1 MAANQSSPGVV
12 FQERDLTTITTLSTA
27 NVGLIAA
34 PFSKGPVEQIVT
46 VSNERELAEIFGK
59 PTDANFEY
67 WFTASQYLAY
77 GGTLKAIRISSDS
90 LKNAVAD
97 KTGSV
102 DTVLI
107 KNLDEYETTY
117 EGGVNTFLWAARTP
131 GSLGNS
137 VGIFVTDAGAD
148 QIAVLPAPSSGN
160 EHEFVADEAVTAASG
175 AAGKVYKYSL
185 VLSVESIVGD
195 FTPGVSTTI
204 GISGSNESVN
214 VIAWNPANRKLEI
227 ALPGGGVTGII
238 ADGQTITQGS
248 NTADIA
254 ISGIERRLYIAL
266 DKGSAEFAAS
276 DVVTDTNANSVT
288 VSAVRDEYS
297 EREYLPGLRW
307 VNVAPRPATSLYANN
322 VGGFRDELHV
332 LVIDIDGKVTG
343 TTGAVLERFIGLSK
357 ASDAKTTIGEANY
370 YVEVIKQRSAYIYW
384 GAHEENTF
392 SATAAPADGIWGS
405 SATSRQFNLLRSPS
419 GTTDY
424 PAARTTVGSVNNSTF
439 YYRLQA
445 GADYTLTGGSYTVT
459 NTDLVG
465 AYELADDPESQQV
478 DFILT
483 GPSGAD
489 DAAAIA
495 KITSLVNIVEE
506 RRDCIVFVSP
516 RRGNVVGVSNAT
528 TAVDNIITFFN
539 QLPSSSYMVFD
550 SGYKYIYDKYNDVY
564 RYVPCNGDVAGL
576 CLQTTEV
583 AEPWFSPAGFQ
594 RGVLRNAI
602 KLAMTPTKSQ
612 RDRLYAARVN
622 PIVSFPGQGVVLY
635 GDKTALGYASAFDRI
650 NVRRLFLT
658 IERVISG
665 AAKSQL
671 FEQNDESQRSLFL
684 NIVEPYMRDVQGR
697 RGVTDFLVKCDSD
710 NNPPE
715 AVDRGEF
722 YAEIYVKPT
731 RTINYITLTFVATRT
746 GVAFTEV
753 AS

>member
-34 PFSKGPVEQIVT
+34 PFSQGPVEEIVE
-46 VSNERELAEIFGK
+46 VSNERELANIFGK
-59 PTDANFEY
+59 PNDSNYEY
-67 WFTASQYLAY
+67 WFTASQFLSY
-77 GGTLKAIRISSDS
+77 GGTLKSVRVASTS

-97 KTGSV
+97 KTGAV

-107 KNLDEYETTY
+107 KNLDQYETTF
-117 EGGVNTFLWAARTP
+117 ESSGNNTFFWAARTP

-137 VGIFVTDAGAD
+137 IGIFVTDAGAD
-148 QIAVLPAPSSGN
+148 QVALIPAPSSGN
-160 EHEFVADEAVTAASG
+160 EHEFVADEALSAASG
-175 AAGKVYKYSL
+175 AAGKVYKYSITL
-185 VLSVESIVGD
+185 TVENIVGD
-195 FTPGVSTTI
+195 FTPGVSTTVT
-204 GISGSNESVN
+204 ISGSPEAVN
-214 VIAWNPANRKLEI
+214 VLAWDPANKKLEI
-227 ALPGGGVTGII
+227 GLPGGSVTGII
-238 ADGQTITQGS
+238 ADGQTVTQGA

-254 ISGIERRLYIAL
+254 TDGVARRLLIAHNK
-266 DKGSAEFAAS
+266 DSIAFAAT
-276 DVVTDTNANSVT
+276 DNIDDTNATTVAITSVT
-288 VSAVRDEYS
+288 DEYTD
-297 EREYLPGLRW
+297 REYLPGLKW
-307 VNVAPRPATSLYANN
+307 INVAGRPGTSLYTSNA
-322 VGGFRDELHV
+322 GGYRDELHV
-332 LVIDIDGKVTG
+332 LVVDVDGKITG
-343 TTGAVLERFIGLSK
+343 TTGAILERFVGLSK
-357 ASDAKTTIGEANY
+357 ASDAKTTIGETNY
-370 YVEVIKQRSAYIYW
+370 YVNVLKQRSDYIYW
-384 GAHEENTF
+384 GAHETEVFN
-392 SATAAPADGIWGS
+392 ATATPGDGNWGL
-405 SATSRQFNLLRSPS
+405 SAARQFNLLRSADGS
-419 GTTDY
+419 VDY
-424 PAARTTVGSVNNSTF
+424 PAGRTTVGSANNATA
-439 YYRLQA
+439 YYRLTD
-445 GADYTLTGGSYTVT
+445 GADYTTSGGTYTVT
-459 NTDLVG
+459 NTDLVT
-465 AYELADDPESQQV
+465 AYELGEDPESQQI

-483 GPSGAD
+483 GPSGSD

-506 RRDCIVFVSP
+506 RRDCMVFISP
-516 RRGNVVGVSNAT
+516 RRANVVGVSNST
-528 TAVDNIITFFN
+528 SAVSNVIDFFN
-539 QLPSSSYMVFD
+539 QLPSSSYAVFD

-635 GDKTALGYASAFDRI
+635 GDKTALGFASAFDRI

-684 NIVEPYMRDVQGR
+684 NIVEPYLRDVQGR

-710 NNPPE
+710 NNPAE

-722 YAEIYVKPT
+722 YAEIFVKPT

-746 GVAFTEV
+746 GVAFTEI
-753 AS
+753 AQ

>member
-528 TAVDNIITFFN
+528 TAVDNIIAFFN

>member
-34 PFSKGPVEQIVT
+34 PFTKGPVEQIVEI
-46 VSNERELAEIFGK
+46 SNERELAEIFGK
-59 PTDANFEY
+59 PNDANYEY
-67 WFTASQYLAY
+67 WYTASQYLSY
-77 GGTLKAIRISSDS
+77 GGTLKAVRVSSTS

-97 KTGSV
+97 KTGAV

-107 KNLDEYETTY
+107 KNLDQYETSI
-117 EGGVNTFLWAARTP
+117 EGNTNTFFWAARTP
-131 GSLGNS
+131 GTLGNS
-137 VGIFVTDAGAD
+137 IGVFMTDAGAD
-148 QIAVLPAPSSGN
+148 QIAILPAPGAGN
-160 EHEFVADEAVTAASG
+160 DWEFVADEAVSATSG
-175 AAGKVYKYSL
+175 AAGEVYKYSIL
-185 VLSVESIVGD
+185 LTLENVVGD
-195 FTPGVSTTI
+195 FTPGQTTTVTI
-204 GISGSNESVN
+204 TGSPESVN
-214 VIAWNPANRKLEI
+214 VLAWDPANKKLEI
-227 ALPGGGVTGII
+227 DLPGGGVTGII
-238 ADGQTITQGS
+238 GDGQVVTQGA

-254 ISGIERRLYIAL
+254 TSGVERKLYIVLNKDSIA
-266 DKGSAEFAAS
+266 FAS
-276 DVVTDTNANSVT
+276 TNVVADTNGT
-288 VSAVRDEYS
+288 SATISSVRDEYT
-297 EREYLPGLRW
+297 ERQYLPGLNW
-307 VNVAPRPATSLYANN
+307 VNVAGRPETSLYTSN
-322 VGGFRDELHV
+322 VGGYRDEVHIV
-332 LVIDIDGKVTG
+332 VVDVDGKITG

-357 ASDAKTTIGEANY
+357 ASDAKTSIGEANY
-370 YVEVIKQRSAYIYW
+370 YVTVLKQRSEYLYW
-384 GAHEENTF
+384 GGHEDDLF
-392 SATAAPADGIWGS
+392 FATAVASDGNWGQ
-405 SATSRQFNLLRSPS
+405 AANARQFNLIRFAS
-419 GTTDY
+419 
-424 PAARTTVGSVNNSTF
+424 GSVDFPAGRKTIGSANNATSF
-439 YYRLQA
+439 YRLGA
-445 GADYTLTGGSYTVT
+445 GADYATSGGNYSVT
-459 NTDLVG
+459 NTDVIS
-465 AYELADDPESQQV
+465 AYELGEDPESQQI

-506 RRDCIVFVSP
+506 RRDCMLFVSP
-516 RRGNVVGVSNAT
+516 RRANVVGVSSSTSAT
-528 TAVDNIITFFN
+528 SNIIDFFN
-539 QLPSSSYMVFD
+539 QLPSSSYVVFD

-594 RGVLRNAI
+594 RGNLRNAI
-602 KLAMTPTKSQ
+602 KLAFTPTKSQ

-635 GDKTALGYASAFDRI
+635 GDKTALGFASAFDRI

-684 NIVEPYMRDVQGR
+684 NIVEPYLRDVQGR

-710 NNPPE
+710 NNPAE